1 MTYHGGNTGQ
11 SQTLN
16 THEAAAYVGLSYSTL
31 TKLRLTGGG
40 PPFIKLGARVVYRI
54 SDLDAWLESRKQT
67 STSEYS

>member
-1 MTYHGGNTGQ
+1 MPNHDGNIGH

-40 PPFIKLGARVVYRI
+40 PPFIKLGARVVYRV
-54 SDLDAWLESRKQT
+54 SDLDAWLESRMRT